1 MPYLY
6 LACWRFKLRDDFEKC
21 KSGILIKNKNKNKE
35 FLKNVNDFDEKLYQK
50 KLSCS
55 KIQCLTLL
63 HIIKTK
69 NFAKNIVHCNPTALI
84 CRRLHYSRMIQ
95 EKYQQRE
102 QGDILRLISDQHTRE
117 IINVISSEPRSAV
130 QISKELNTEISTI
143 YRRLHKLEEYDL
155 LQTTFQIT
163 PDGKKSFYYKSKIN
177 SINASYQEGK
187 FNVIL
192 EFN

>member
-1 MPYLY
+1 MEDY
-6 LACWRFKLRDDFEKC
+6 FLRE
-21 KSGILIKNKNKNKE
+21 
-35 FLKNVNDFDEKLYQK
+35 
-50 KLSCS
+50 
-55 KIQCLTLL
+55 
-63 HIIKTK
+63 
-69 NFAKNIVHCNPTALI
+69 
-84 CRRLHYSRMIQ
+84 MIQ

-102 QGDILRLISDQHTRE
+102 QGDILRLISDQCTRE

-163 PDGKKSFYYKSKIN
+163 PDGKKSFYYKSKLN
-177 SINASYQEGK
+177 SVNASYQEGK
-187 FNVIL
+187 FNVSL